1 MSLDIR
7 FVSLERWPGVP
18 TKPYA
23 RQRSRFATNWSKTID
38 LLERE
43 LEHLKAKDVVIQA
56 DCDRDQIRLDGHFRA
71 NAKLRGP
78 GVVLS
83 FESKHGPLSYP
94 CDTFLDWQDNVRAIA
109 LALEAL
115 RTVDRY
121 GVTKNAEQYRG
132 WAALPAP
139 QDSSRFASAQQA
151 AEWLASYT
159 NAKVGLAPSSIF
171 TMRNEYEMA
180 RKAAAA
186 QAHPDRRGG
195 DCTEWN
201 RLNAAVEVL
210 NRHHGV

>member
-18 TKPYA
+18 TKTYS
-23 RQRSRFATNWSKTID
+23 RQRSRFATSWPKTID

-94 CDTFLDWQDNVRAIA
+94 CDTFTDWQDNVRAIA

-121 GVTKNAEQYRG
+121 GVTRNAEQYRG

-139 QDSSRFASAQQA
+139 QDTGRFATVEQA
-151 AEWLASYT
+151 AGWLASYT
-159 NAKVGLAPSSIF
+159 HSKLGMPPSAIL
-171 TMRNEYEMA
+171 TNPEDYEA
-180 RKAAAA
+180 TRKSAAAL
-186 QAHPDRRGG
+186 AHPDRHAG
-195 DCTEWN
+195 DCIQWN
-201 RLNAAVEVL
+201 KLQAAVEVL